1 MLQEYAYRGRCSEAM
16 CAYCQFMLITIISN
30 DQIQQVWSLCL
41 ENSFAWRFWEIGW
54 FFVESKTYLKLD
66 HVVVLAYIPR
76 TFITTSQPQ
85 KENATGSEWNSS
97 NAETKIP

>member
-41 ENSFAWRFWEIGW
+41 ENSFAWRVLNMFSKEEATFWEIGW
-54 FFVESKTYLKLD
+54 FFGSVESKTYLKLD

-76 TFITTSQPQ
+76 TFY
-85 KENATGSEWNSS
+85 NY
-97 NAETKIP
+97 